1 MAIWRERSNNY
12 GGGSPYAGYSTGS
25 STILIKISATTAS
38 ITPESNILKN
48 GELGYSY
55 VSGDSDGGQR
65 LFIGAEGNKSNGYAN
80 AVHILGGKYYTD
92 MMDHP
97 KGQVKAGS
105 AIITDANNKIDQLLV
120 DDITINSASITT
132 ASATLTLNPANGI
145 IDVDTSKIINVVDPT
160 SAQDAAT
167 KNYVDNLRIINA
179 AADVNVGS
187 GALFTNETITHYGG
201 TNINTARYE
210 IGGGVGVFV
219 NLDSDVLGLSRLTV
233 DNIDVNGNQITTTSG
248 NLTLN
253 STGGDVIIG
262 GNLQVNGTTTTIN
275 STELTI
281 DDKNITLASGA
292 ANATA
297 ADSAGIHV
305 DGANADIFY
314 DAPTDTWNLNKK
326 VVAPN
331 IEVEGTITVSGGITG
346 TYNGFDSDFAA
357 KSTTDL
363 SEGTNLYYTTA
374 RVDSDF
380 DARLA
385 AKTTTDV
392 AEGDNLYYTDTR
404 ARTAVNATQ
413 TGGDGSFTYDLPT
426 GIFTYEGPSETNYR
440 AAFSATGDL
449 SYNQSTGVFSIDVEQ
464 VYSKANFDSDLGDAT
479 TDGLPEGTTNLYY
492 TDTRFDS
499 AFGTKTTDNLTEG
512 STNLYYTDE
521 RVDDRIATTIS
532 VSTGLSTSYDD
543 PSNNFEISLSQAS
556 STQLGGAKFDS
567 VDFLVTA
574 GNVEI
579 ATIDCG
585 TY

>member
-1 MAIWRERSNNY
+1 MPNRIVIKTSNRTPVITEALNNSRKILLT
-12 GGGSPYAGYSTGS
+12 GEFGYTY
-25 STILIKISATTAS
+25 TT
-38 ITPESNILKN
+38 
-48 GELGYSY
+48 
-55 VSGDSDGGQR
+55 GDSAGGDR
-65 LFIGAEGNKSNGYAN
+65 LFIGAGGNTSGRASK
-80 AVHILGGKYYTD
+80 VHVVGGKYFTD

-97 KGQVKAGS
+97 RGQLHENA
-105 AIITDANNKIDQLLV
+105 AIITDANKKINQLNV
-120 DDITINSASITT
+120 DNITIDGNEINTSSGN
-132 ASATLTLNPANGI
+132 LTLNPTTGT
-145 IDVDTSKIINVVDPT
+145 IDASTSTISNVVDPS

-167 KNYVDNLRIINA
+167 KNYVDTKDIVFVSG
-179 AADVNVGS
+179 DVNQDGLGNVQTGKAIQIK
-187 GALFTNETITHYGG
+187 GAWNTNTKRIDQPDNAVKVE
-201 TNINTARYE
+201 IN
-210 IGGGVGVFV
+210 V
-219 NLDSDVLGLSRLTV
+219 DSDLLGLSRLTV
-233 DNIDVNGNQITTTSG
+233 DNIDVNGNLITTTSG
-248 NLTLN
+248 DLTLN
-253 STGGDVIIG
+253 STGGTVIIS
-262 GNLQVNGTTTTIN
+262 GNLQIDGTTTTVN
-275 STELTI
+275 STNLTV

-292 ANATA
+292 ANAAA

-305 DGANADIFY
+305 DGANADIY
-314 DAPTDTWNLNKK
+314 YKSSTNTWNFNKDI
-326 VVAPN
+326 VAPN
-331 IEVEGTITVSGGITG
+331 LDVTGGITVSGGITG

-357 KSTTDL
+357 KSTSDL
-363 SEGTNLYYTTA
+363 SEGTNLYYTTT
-374 RVDSDF
+374 RFDSDF
-380 DARLA
+380 GDNN
-385 AKTTTDV
+385 TDNLS
-392 AEGDNLYYTDTR
+392 EGSTNLYYTDTR
-404 ARTAVNATQ
+404 ARTAVNANQ
-413 TGGDGSFTYDLPT
+413 TGGDGSFTYDLPS
-426 GIFTYEGPSETNYR
+426 GVFTYVGPDETNYR

-492 TDTRFDS
+492 TDVRFDS
-499 AFGTKTTDNLTEG
+499 AFGAKTTDNLTEG

>member
-1 MAIWRERSNNY
+1 MKTTKEIKTSILVISGIVLFIFIFNY
-12 GGGSPYAGYSTGS
+12 LKG
-25 STILIKISATTAS
+25 
-38 ITPESNILKN
+38 ENILNNSRKILLT
-48 GELGYSY
+48 GEFGYTY
-55 VSGDSDGGQR
+55 TTGDSAGGDR
-65 LFIGAEGNKSNGYAN
+65 LFIGAGGNTSGRASK
-80 AVHILGGKYYTD
+80 VHVVGGKYFTD

-97 KGQVKAGS
+97 RGQLHENA
-105 AIITDANNKIDQLLV
+105 AIITDANKKINQLNV
-120 DDITINSASITT
+120 DNITIDGNEINTSSGN
-132 ASATLTLNPANGI
+132 LTLNPTTGT
-145 IDVDTSKIINVVDPT
+145 IDASTSTISNVVDPS

-167 KNYVDNLRIINA
+167 KNYVDTKDIVFVSG
-179 AADVNVGS
+179 DVNQDGLGNVQTGKAIQIK
-187 GALFTNETITHYGG
+187 GAWNTNTKRIDQPDNAVKVE
-201 TNINTARYE
+201 IN
-210 IGGGVGVFV
+210 V
-219 NLDSDVLGLSRLTV
+219 DSDLLGLSRLTV
-233 DNIDVNGNQITTTSG
+233 DNIDVNGNLITTTSG
-248 NLTLN
+248 DLTLN
-253 STGGDVIIG
+253 STGGTVIIS
-262 GNLQVNGTTTTIN
+262 GNLQIDGTTTTVN
-275 STELTI
+275 STNLTV

-292 ANATA
+292 ANAAA

-305 DGANADIFY
+305 DGANADIY
-314 DAPTDTWNLNKK
+314 YKSSTNTWNFNKDI
-326 VVAPN
+326 VAPN
-331 IEVEGTITVSGGITG
+331 LDVTGGITVSGGITG

-357 KSTTDL
+357 KSTSDL
-363 SEGTNLYYTTA
+363 SEGTNLYYTTT
-374 RVDSDF
+374 RFDSDF
-380 DARLA
+380 GDNN
-385 AKTTTDV
+385 TDNLS
-392 AEGDNLYYTDTR
+392 EGSTNLYYTDTR
-404 ARTAVNATQ
+404 ARTAVNANQ
-413 TGGDGSFTYDLPT
+413 TGGDGSFTYDLPS
-426 GIFTYEGPSETNYR
+426 GVFTYVGPDETNYR

>member
-1 MAIWRERSNNY
+1 MSRFSDRNSRYE
-12 GGGSPYAGYSTGS
+12 GGSPYRGYSTGS
-25 STILIKISATTAS
+25 TDILIKISNTTS
-38 ITPESNILKN
+38 DITPDANILKN

-80 AVHILGGKYYTD
+80 AVHTIGGKYYTD

-97 KGQVKAGS
+97 KGQVVPSS
-105 AIITDANNKIDQLLV
+105 AIITDANNKINQLTIDDLV
-120 DDITINSASITT
+120 IDGNTISTPDENDIVLHPGTEQ
-132 ASATLTLNPANGI
+132 
-145 IDVDTSKIINVVDPT
+145 INVMSSVIQNVLDPT

-167 KNYVDNLRIINA
+167 KNYVDTLNILNIL
-179 AADVNVGS
+179 ADVNGE
-187 GALFTNETITHYGG
+187 GTLYTGEKIIQTGG
-201 TNINTARYE
+201 FNVNTFRYE
-210 IGGGVGVFV
+210 TEEGVAVRF

-233 DNIDVNGNQITTTSG
+233 DNIDVNGNTITTTSG
-248 NLTLN
+248 NLEIN
-253 STGGDVIIG
+253 STGGDVTIG
-262 GNLQVNGTTTTIN
+262 GNLIVNGTTTTIN
-275 STELTI
+275 STELVI
-281 DDKNITLASGA
+281 DDKNIVLASGA

-305 DGANADIFY
+305 DGANADLYY
-314 DAPTDTWNLNKK
+314 DAPTDTWNFNKDI
-326 VVAPN
+326 VAPN
-331 IEVEGTITVSGGITG
+331 LNLSGGFTG

-357 KSTTDL
+357 KSTSDL

-374 RVDSDF
+374 RFDSDF
-380 DARLA
+380 GDN
-385 AKTTTDV
+385 TTDDLT
-392 AEGDNLYYTDTR
+392 EGSTNLYYTDTR

-413 TGGDGSFTYDLPT
+413 TGGDGAFTYDLPS

-492 TDTRFDS
+492 TDVRFDS
-499 AFGTKTTDNLTEG
+499 AFGAKTTDDLTEG